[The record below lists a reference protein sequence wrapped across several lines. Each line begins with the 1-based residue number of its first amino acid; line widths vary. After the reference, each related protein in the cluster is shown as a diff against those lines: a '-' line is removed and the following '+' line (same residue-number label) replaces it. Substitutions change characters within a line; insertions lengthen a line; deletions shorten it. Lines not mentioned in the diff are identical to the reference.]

1 MRNLELPLLL
11 LLLAASVRGGVVNDD
26 DDDDDDDGAPDYY
39 EDYRAMMY
47 EEYGVGGEEPAIKGV
62 QVCEH
67 TNIHLKN
74 SAIFLLQSCPLFS
87 AFFDGC
93 FGNVLI

>member
-26 DDDDDDDGAPDYY
+26 DDGTPDYY

-47 EEYGVGGEEPAIKGV
+47 EEYGVEGEEPAIKGV

-67 TNIHLKN
+67 TNIQLKN

>member
-26 DDDDDDDGAPDYY
+26 DDDDDDDGTPDYY

-47 EEYGVGGEEPAIKGV
+47 EEYGGGGPEPAIKGV
-62 QVCEH
+62 QVCVN
-67 TNIHLKN
+67 TNTQLKK
-74 SAIFLLQSCPLFS
+74 SQRFFRFSLAFCSVHFLQKTP
-87 AFFDGC
+87 
-93 FGNVLI
+93 